1 LSTQATIYEE
11 DQMKVLMLSWEFP
24 PQIVGGIAPHVHDLS
39 LALADRGEEITVV
52 TRGNTSTETEEDL
65 HGIKVY
71 RVPPSNPEPPD
82 FISWVL
88 QLNLKLMEKAVFLAE
103 RGQEFDLIH
112 AHDWLVAYAGQGLK
126 HAYRKPL
133 IGTIHA
139 TEWGRNGGLH
149 NELQRYISNVE
160 WRLTFEA
167 WRVICCSR
175 YQLPAD
181 KLRVVPNGVYPEIFR
196 HRSGDAQV
204 IRRKYAADDE
214 RIIFYIGR
222 LVFEKGLDVLLE
234 AAAKILAQQ
243 QKVKFVIAGKGP
255 YAKHLHE
262 RAKEMGL
269 YDRFYFTG
277 YIDDVTRNALFS
289 TADVAVFPSLYEPF
303 GIVALEAMAA
313 GTPVVVTNTGGL
325 GEVVRHGK
333 NGLKAAPNDP
343 ESLAENILWLLT
355 YPEQAKAL
363 RNQAFRD
370 LKSKYDWGKIADRT
384 MAVYAEVANEYNQ
397 SAWGQTRPEVRE
409 KLEKNPL
416 RAGLLA
422 EDPAYGRYMATGR
435 GENNGTTEIK
445 RQMGELQ

>member
-1 LSTQATIYEE
+1 
-11 DQMKVLMLSWEFP
+11 MKVLMLSWEFP

-39 LALADRGEEITVV
+39 LALADNGQEITVV
-52 TRGNTSTETEEDL
+52 TRGNTPTETEEDL

-71 RVPPSNPEPPD
+71 RVPPSTPEPPD

-88 QLNLKLMEKAVFLAE
+88 QLNLKLLEKAVFLAE
-103 RGQEFDLIH
+103 QGEWFDLIH

-133 IGTIHA
+133 VATIHA

-160 WRLTFEA
+160 WKLTYEA

-175 YQLPAD
+175 YMSNELQRIFQLPAD
-181 KLRVVPNGVYPEIFR
+181 KLRIVPNGVYPETFR
-196 HRSGDAQV
+196 HRSGDAQA

-214 RIIFYIGR
+214 KIIFYIGR
-222 LVFEKGLDVLLE
+222 LVFEKGLDLLLD
-234 AAAKILAQQ
+234 AAAKILARQ

-262 RAKEMGL
+262 RAQQMGL
-269 YDRFYFTG
+269 YERFYFTG
-277 YIDDVTRNALFS
+277 YIDDITRNALFS

-313 GTPVVVTNTGGL
+313 GTPVVVTDTGGL

-333 NGLKAAPNDP
+333 NGLKSAPNDP
-343 ESLAENILWLLT
+343 ESLADNILWLLN
-355 YPEQAKAL
+355 YPEQARAL
-363 RNQAFRD
+363 RNQAFHD
-370 LKSKYDWGKIADRT
+370 LKSEYDWGKIAART
-384 MAVYAEVANEYNQ
+384 LEVYSEVVNEYQQ
-397 SAWGQTRPEVRE
+397 SAWNQTKPEVAVE
-409 KLEKNPL
+409 SGSNPFV
-416 RAGLLA
+416 AGSLA
-422 EDPAYGRYMATGR
+422 EDLPYGRYMTAR
-435 GENNGTTEIK
+435 RSENTETTEIK
-445 RQMGELQ
+445 RQMGDLQ

>member
-1 LSTQATIYEE
+1 
-11 DQMKVLMLSWEFP
+11 MKVLMLSWEFP

-39 LALADRGEEITVV
+39 LALADKGQEITVV
-52 TRGNTSTETEEDL
+52 TRGNTPMETEEDL

-71 RVPPSNPEPPD
+71 RVPPSTPEPPD

-88 QLNLKLMEKAVFLAE
+88 QLNLKLLEKAVFLAE
-103 RGQEFDLIH
+103 QGERFDLIH

-133 IGTIHA
+133 VATIHA

-160 WRLTFEA
+160 WGLTFEA

-175 YQLPAD
+175 YMSNELQRIFQLPAD
-181 KLRVVPNGVYPEIFR
+181 KLRIVPNGVYPETFR
-196 HRSGDAQV
+196 HRSGNAQA

-214 RIIFYIGR
+214 KIIFYIGR
-222 LVFEKGLDVLLE
+222 LVFEKGLDLLLD
-234 AAAKILAQQ
+234 AAAKILARQ

-262 RAKEMGL
+262 RAQQMGL
-269 YDRFYFTG
+269 YERFYFTG
-277 YIDDVTRNALFS
+277 YIDDLTRNALFS

-313 GTPVVVTNTGGL
+313 GTPVVVTDTGGL

-343 ESLAENILWLLT
+343 ESLADNILWLLD

-363 RNQAFRD
+363 RNQAFHD
-370 LKSKYDWGKIADRT
+370 LKSEYDWGKIAART
-384 MAVYAEVANEYNQ
+384 LEVYTEVVDEYQQ
-397 SAWGQTRPEVRE
+397 SAWNQTRPEVAVE
-409 KLEKNPL
+409 SGSNPFV
-416 RAGLLA
+416 AGSLA
-422 EDPAYGRYMATGR
+422 EDLPYGRYTTAR
-435 GENNGTTEIK
+435 RRENTETTEIK
-445 RQMGELQ
+445 GQMEGLQ